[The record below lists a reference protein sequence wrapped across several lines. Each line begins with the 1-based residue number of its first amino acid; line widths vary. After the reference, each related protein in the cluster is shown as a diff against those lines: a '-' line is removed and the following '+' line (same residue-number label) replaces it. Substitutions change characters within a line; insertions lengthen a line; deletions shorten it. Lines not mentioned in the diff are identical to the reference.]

1 VTCPAA
7 QKRDPGVRGA
17 AGVIALAAALLL
29 LTASLAAA
37 QNAGEAQTT
46 GAILAP
52 LAELIGGA
60 PSGSAEGAALSGRI
74 IQIIGLLTVLSVAP
88 GLLIMMTCFTRFVIV
103 FAMLRSALGLN
114 QTPPNMVLVSMAM
127 FMTFFVM
134 QPVFEQSWEEGV
146 RPLIENR
153 ITEEEAI
160 VKIGAPVKAFLFE
173 NTRPKDLELFHN
185 ISARSGGDEARPLA
199 ETAEAAEWR
208 SLIPAFMI
216 SELRRA
222 FIIGFLIYLPFLAID
237 LIVASV
243 LMSAGMMMLPPVI
256 ISLPFKVIF
265 FVLID
270 GWHMLAG
277 SLVESYLGS

>member
-1 VTCPAA
+1 MRFDPA
-7 QKRDPGVRGA
+7 QKREGA
-17 AGVIALAAALLL
+17 DKAPIRIRTGTGLIALALLL
-29 LTASLAAA
+29 LTAPMAAA
-37 QNAGEAQTT
+37 QNAGDFIT
-46 GAILAP
+46 P

-60 PSGSAEGAALSGRI
+60 PEGSAEGAALSGRI
-74 IQIIGLLTVLSVAP
+74 IQIVALITVLSVAP
-88 GLLIMMTCFTRFVIV
+88 GLLIMMTSFTRFIIV

-134 QPVFEQSWEEGV
+134 QPVFITSWENGV
-146 RPLIENR
+146 QPLIENR
-153 ITEEEAI
+153 ITEEEAF
-160 VKIGAPVKAFLFE
+160 VAIGAPFKTFMFE
-173 NTRPKDLELFHN
+173 NTRPKDLELFQ
-185 ISARSGGDEARPLA
+185 SMAERGAGAEPGPLP

-222 FIIGFLIYLPFLAID
+222 FLIGFLIYLPFLAID
-237 LIVASV
+237 LVVASV

>member
-1 VTCPAA
+1 MPQHIA
-7 QKRDPGVRGA
+7 QKRVGPARTPLL
-17 AGVIALAAALLL
+17 AGLML
-29 LTASLAAA
+29 LTLAGPAAA
-37 QNAGEAQTT
+37 QEAGAF
-46 GAILAP
+46 LAP
-52 LAELIGGA
+52 LADILGGT
-60 PSGSAEGAALSGRI
+60 PEGSPEGAALSGRI
-74 IQIIGLLTVLSVAP
+74 IQIIALITVLSVAP
-88 GLLIMMTCFTRFVIV
+88 GLLIMMTSFTRFIIV
-103 FAMLRSALGLN
+103 FSMLRSALGLN

-134 QPVFEQSWEEGV
+134 QPVFLTSWEEGV
-146 RPLIENR
+146 QPLIENR
-153 ITEEEAI
+153 ISEEEAFL
-160 VKIGAPVKAFLFE
+160 KIGAPFKTFMFD
-173 NTRPKDLELFHN
+173 NTRPKDLELFQ
-185 ISARSGGDEARPLA
+185 SMAERGAGVEPGPLP

-222 FIIGFLIYLPFLAID
+222 FLIGFLIYLPFLAID

-277 SLVESYLGS
+277 SLVESYLGI

>member
-1 VTCPAA
+1 MPVEIA
-7 QKRDPGVRGA
+7 QKRVLA
-17 AGVIALAAALLL
+17 ARTPLMAGAALLL
-29 LTASLAAA
+29 LAAPGAA
-37 QNAGEAQTT
+37 QEAGSVIQ
-46 GAILAP
+46 P
-52 LAELIGGA
+52 LADLIGGTA
-60 PSGSAEGAALSGRI
+60 EGGAEGAALSGRI
-74 IQIIGLLTVLSVAP
+74 IQIIALITVLSVAP
-88 GLLIMMTCFTRFVIV
+88 GLLIMMTSFTRFIIV
-103 FAMLRSALGLN
+103 FSMLRSALGLN
-114 QTPPNMVLVSMAM
+114 QTPPNMVLISMAM

-134 QPVFEQSWEEGV
+134 QPVFEQSWREGV
-146 RPLIENR
+146 QPLIENR
-153 ITEEEAI
+153 ISEEEAF
-160 VKIGAPVKAFLFE
+160 VKIGAPFKTFMFE
-173 NTRPKDLELFHN
+173 NTRPKDLELFQ
-185 ISARSGGDEARPLA
+185 SMAERGAGAEPATLP

-222 FIIGFLIYLPFLAID
+222 FLIGFLIYLPFLAID

>member
-1 VTCPAA
+1 MPAHPA
-7 QKRDPGVRGA
+7 QKRESAVPARGRGLLRGA
-17 AGVIALAAALLL
+17 ILLSPLLL
-29 LTASLAAA
+29 LAQTAAA
-37 QNAGEAQTT
+37 QNAGDLIE
-46 GAILAP
+46 P
-52 LAELIGGA
+52 LSDLIRTPGD
-60 PSGSAEGAALSGRI
+60 GSPEGAALSGRI
-74 IQIIGLLTVLSVAP
+74 IQIIALITVLSVAP
-88 GLLIMMTCFTRFVIV
+88 GLLIMMTCFTRFIIV

-114 QTPPNMVLVSMAM
+114 QTPPNMVLISMAM

-134 QPVFEQSWEEGV
+134 QPVLEQSWREGV
-146 RPLIENR
+146 QPLIENR
-153 ITEEEAI
+153 ISEEEALQ
-160 VKIGAPVKAFLFE
+160 KIGAPFKTFMFE
-173 NTRPKDLELFHN
+173 NTRPKDLELFQ
-185 ISARSGGDEARPLA
+185 SMAERGAGVEPATLP

-222 FIIGFLIYLPFLAID
+222 FLIGFLIYLPFLAID

>member
-1 VTCPAA
+1 MHAHPA
-7 QKRDPGVRGA
+7 QKREGPLRGRGWGLLRGA
-17 AGVIALAAALLL
+17 LFATPLLL
-29 LTASLAAA
+29 LAQTAAA
-37 QNAGEAQTT
+37 QSAGDLIE
-46 GAILAP
+46 P
-52 LAELIGGA
+52 LSDLIRTPGD
-60 PSGSAEGAALSGRI
+60 GSPEGAALSGRI
-74 IQIIGLLTVLSVAP
+74 IQIIALITVLSVAP
-88 GLLIMMTCFTRFVIV
+88 GLLIMMTCFTRFIIV

-114 QTPPNMVLVSMAM
+114 QTPPNMVLISMAM

-134 QPVFEQSWEEGV
+134 QPALEQSWREGV
-146 RPLIENR
+146 QPLIENR
-153 ITEEEAI
+153 ISEEEALQ
-160 VKIGAPVKAFLFE
+160 KIGAPFKTFMFE
-173 NTRPKDLELFHN
+173 NTRPKDLELFQ
-185 ISARSGGDEARPLA
+185 SMAERGAGVEPGPLP

-222 FIIGFLIYLPFLAID
+222 FLIGFLIYLPFLAID